1 MKCLRLSSIVFSFLI
16 LLVVNAHSRE
26 AIDIPQIPYEQ
37 YIADRISEKNRD
49 KECPALNY
57 WGARGVEWGMTKS
70 DLQNSASPLTKQG
83 ELKIFENNIRNLRGN
98 FGNLPCEVEAVF
110 DRESNKLSKIRRYF
124 AGGLSERPERLA
136 VYKEIKRKLMANY
149 NAPTHN
155 IHPDEIFRGEDAYV
169 QGLDETYH
177 VEWHGPETI
186 VSLKLSDTEL
196 VLEYR
201 QAPTSKADIQKE
213 RVKAALIYKRMYTG
227 QPNTKK

>member
-1 MKCLRLSSIVFSFLI
+1 MKCLRLSTIVFSFFILI
-16 LLVVNAHSRE
+16 VVNAHSRE
-26 AIDIPQIPYEQ
+26 AIDVPEIPYEQ
-37 YIADRISEKNRD
+37 YIANRIFDKNRD

-57 WGARGVEWGMTKS
+57 WGDRGAEWGMTKS
-70 DLQNSASPLTKQG
+70 ELQNSTSPLTKRG
-83 ELKIFENNIRNLRGN
+83 ELKMFENNIRNLRGR
-98 FGNLPCEVEAVF
+98 FGNLSCEVEAVF
-110 DRESNKLSKIRRYF
+110 DQESKKMNKIRRYF
-124 AGGLSERPERLA
+124 AGGLSERSERLA
-136 VYKEIKRKLMANY
+136 VYKEIKRKLMASY

-201 QAPTSKADIQKE
+201 QAPMSKAGIQKE
-213 RVKAALIYKRMYTG
+213 RVKAALVYKRMYTK
-227 QPNTKK
+227 QPNMKK